1 MEVAIEIDSQ
11 YEMMALTWRSKTV
24 YVTER
29 VVLTAEKVGVHQRLG
44 WRQQYIIG
52 FAFFK
57 RAYRNSGGGF

>member
-29 VVLTAEKVGVHQRLG
+29 VVLTAEKVGVHRRLG
-44 WRQQYIIG
+44 WRQQYTIG